1 MEPPCLH
8 IVSLDIPYP
17 PLRGNV
23 SGIFHRI
30 RSLQEAGV
38 NIILH
43 AFYKKF
49 GLPDELAKY
58 CRTVYLYPRKPMW
71 KITGL
76 HLPLYVQSRRSDQ
89 LVNTL
94 CQDKHPILFEGL
106 HCLYHFEDPLLADR
120 KKFVRM
126 HNIESLYY
134 GHLGSRE
141 GNPLR
146 KGYYLFE
153 SSRSKVLEEKLLP
166 VATGV
171 FAISQAE
178 NQFLLECNIHSFWIP
193 PFHPYR
199 QVSGKPGSGEYALYH
214 GDLSIRENEE
224 AAIFLIQQ
232 VFSKLDY
239 PLVIAGFRP
248 GLKFKQLLK
257 SRPRITLV
265 DSPSAL
271 QMKEI
276 LEKAHIHLLPFSQS
290 NGFKMKILDSLA
302 LGRHIIS
309 NTLIGEANP
318 ELGEH
323 LHLAGPSAADWIV
336 KINEMLPKTFSPME
350 RENRQK
356 LFDTIYNNKIGVEKI
371 LKKIYP
377 G

>member
-8 IVSLDIPYP
+8 IISLEIPYP

-30 RSLQEAGV
+30 RTLKEAGV
-38 NIILH
+38 DIILH

-76 HLPLYVQSRRSDQ
+76 HLPLYVQSRRSTQ
-89 LVNTL
+89 LMNRI

-106 HCLYHFEDPLLADR
+106 HCLYHFEDPRLADR

-126 HNIESLYY
+126 HNIESRYY

-141 GNPLR
+141 GNLFR
-146 KGYYLFE
+146 KWYYQFE
-153 SSRSKVLEEKLLP
+153 SSRSKALEEKLLP

-178 NQFLLECNIHSFWIP
+178 NQYLLERHIPSVWIP
-193 PFHPYR
+193 PFHPFR
-199 QVSGKPGSGEYALYH
+199 QVSSKPGYGEYALYH

-224 AAIFLIQQ
+224 AAIFLIHQ

-248 GLKFKQLLK
+248 SLKLKQLLK
-257 SRPRITLV
+257 GRPRITLI
-265 DSPSAL
+265 DSPPVL

-276 LEKAHIHLLPFSQS
+276 QEKAHIHLLPFSQS

-309 NTLIGEANP
+309 NTLIGEGNP
-318 ELGEH
+318 ELGED
-323 LHLAGPSAADWIV
+323 LHLAGPSATAWIEQM
-336 KINEMLPKTFSPME
+336 KGLLQKTFSPIE
-350 RENRQK
+350 IEKRQN
-356 LFDTIYNNKIGVEKI
+356 LFDAVYNNELSVEKI